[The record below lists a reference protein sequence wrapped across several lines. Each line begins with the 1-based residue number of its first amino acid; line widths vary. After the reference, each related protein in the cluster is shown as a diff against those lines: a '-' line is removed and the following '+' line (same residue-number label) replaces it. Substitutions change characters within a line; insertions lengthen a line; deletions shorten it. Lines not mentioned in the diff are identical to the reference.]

1 MAKYQLFGSLV
12 RIPSA
17 FLNAIQDALYA
28 QRATG
33 PGNALSLNLEGA
45 MPSFDQRTVEFNAD
59 SAAINSGFPQLL
71 DDAIDWRDR
80 YIKIR
85 WKFDYLNDIRPG
97 KPGDYIFAE
106 EEGETKVY
114 TVTGGFT
121 IPVSPAWGF
130 VINSGNGHM
139 GYYKRAG
146 YLYVEIESGTQLKE
160 RS

>member
-17 FLNAIQDALYA
+17 FLNALQEALYA

-33 PGNALSLNLEGA
+33 PTNGLSLNLEGA
-45 MPSFDQRTVEFNAD
+45 MPSFDQRTVEFGAD

-80 YIKIR
+80 YIKVR
-85 WKFDYLNDIRPG
+85 WKFDYVWDVRPG
-97 KPGDYIFAE
+97 KAEDFKFAE
-106 EEGETKVY
+106 EEGEARIY

-130 VINSGNGHM
+130 VINSGTGQM

-146 YLYVEIESGTQLKE
+146 YLYIEIESGTQLKE